1 MNPKI
6 LQNLYENRIYLFLI
20 PYIIATLGTAYKLN
34 QTQNPTFLIPYILT
48 ILIARYTYH
57 ILKQN

>member
-20 PYIIATLGTAYKLN
+20 PFITATLGTVYKLN
-34 QTQNPTFLIPYILT
+34 QTQDPTFLIPYLLT
-48 ILIARYTYH
+48 TLIALYTYH

>member
-20 PYIIATLGTAYKLN
+20 PFLTATLGTAHKLN
-34 QTQNPTFLIPYILT
+34 QNQDLTFLIPYTLT
-48 ILIARYTYH
+48 VLIALYTYH
-57 ILKQN
+57 ILKQ